1 MHNKNQNKKTVA
13 FVNIEDLNRDPE
25 GVMAAIE
32 AYEQEHC
39 VPEERDDRT
48 LEEVEA
54 DLNESLIALDKHF
67 QPMPRPT
74 PEEIKADP
82 ENFVILDRADLE
94 PYFPEYM
101 PTKNIQLLILALL
114 ESFRRKNA

>member
-1 MHNKNQNKKTVA
+1 MHNKNKKTVA

-25 GVMAAIE
+25 GVAAAIK
-32 AYEQEHC
+32 AYEE
-39 VPEERDDRT
+39 DDRT

-54 DLNESLIALDKHF
+54 DLNEKLIALDKRF
-67 QPMPRPT
+67 RPMPRPT
-74 PEEIKADP
+74 PEEIKVDP
-82 ENFVILDRADLE
+82 ENFVILDRVDLE
-94 PYFPEYM
+94 PYFPDYM

>member
-54 DLNESLIALDKHF
+54 DLNESLIALDKRF

-74 PEEIKADP
+74 PEEIEADP
-82 ENFVILDRADLE
+82 EGFVILDRADLE
-94 PYFPEYM
+94 PYFPDYM

>member
-1 MHNKNQNKKTVA
+1 MHNKNKKTVA

-25 GVMAAIE
+25 GVAAAIK
-32 AYEQEHC
+32 AYEE
-39 VPEERDDRT
+39 EERVM
-48 LEEVEA
+48 EVEA
-54 DLNESLIALDKHF
+54 QLGESLIALDKHF

-82 ENFVILDRADLE
+82 EGFVILDRADLE
-94 PYFPEYM
+94 PYFPDYM

-114 ESFRRKNA
+114 ESFRMHNA

>member
-25 GVMAAIE
+25 GVAAAIK
-32 AYEQEHC
+32 AYE
-39 VPEERDDRT
+39 EERAM
-48 LEEVEA
+48 EEVEA
-54 DLNESLIALDKHF
+54 DLNEKLIALDKRF
-67 QPMPRPT
+67 RPMPRPT
-74 PEEIKADP
+74 PEEIEADP
-82 ENFVILDRADLE
+82 EGFVILDRADLE
-94 PYFPEYM
+94 PYFPDYM